1 MDGVGRNRYHICG
14 YTFCIQVLTPFLRG
28 GIRVEHIRLATP
40 EEIDKIKD
48 DACLTPMSRVLAM
61 GDILAV
67 HRVAH
72 ELDPVFFNGAPVT
85 RMYKFLWGVENIF
98 KGMGLT
104 EYFYN
109 TPADDP
115 KYHKI
120 LEELGAQ
127 RTSKAAECR
136 WRVNL

>member
-1 MDGVGRNRYHICG
+1 M
-14 YTFCIQVLTPFLRG
+14 LEK
-28 GIRVEHIRLATP
+28 IRMATP
-40 EEIDKIKD
+40 EEVAEIEKE
-48 DACLTPMSRVLAM
+48 ACITPMSKVVAM
-61 GDILAV
+61 GEIRAV
-67 HRVAH
+67 WRMAN
-72 ELDPVFFNGAPVT
+72 ELDPVFFNGAPIQK
-85 RMYKFLWGVENIF
+85 MYKFLWGMENILR
-98 KGMGLT
+98 GYGAT

-127 RTSKAAECR
+127 RLSQQPDYR